1 MEITSGL
8 RQTIT
13 TEYNLKQIFIVTFFH
28 YFNPYYCL
36 SKMLIGKRKCKKS
49 GSQMFVTAGVII
61 CKVERWPWKGMI
73 KVSARVQTKF
83 DSVTLSYL
91 NICQSVFIIKAP

>member
-13 TEYNLKQIFIVTFFH
+13 TEYNLKQIFIVTFFSL
-28 YFNPYYCL
+28 FQSILLFEQN
-36 SKMLIGKRKCKKS
+36 GKRKCKKS
-49 GSQMFVTAGVII
+49 RSQMFVAAGVII

-91 NICQSVFIIKAP
+91 NICQSVFIIKAL